1 MNIEQRMHN
10 SKRIFGEF
18 GGVNPSIH
26 PSTTFTT
33 LKPETMQKMFNGE
46 LEEAGCYL
54 YGRHFH
60 PNSLQTG
67 MLMAAIENTEIA
79 YPVSSGMVA
88 ITTTIRQI
96 FKDGGHLV
104 SSSEIYGGSYA
115 LFKNV
120 LPKQNID
127 ISFCA
132 PNDIDQIL
140 EMTNDK
146 TKAIYLEMHSNP
158 NLKVPDLLTLKD
170 FLKERGQNPKI
181 IIDNTFTPLTYTPKN
196 LGADIIIHS
205 GTKFLNGMSDFV
217 SGMICCSHQFLNEL
231 MDLNDGELMLSGP
244 VLDPISSWKMHQ
256 NLHTLPLRIKEHSA
270 RAEELTFMLDEQQK
284 FKIIYPGLTS
294 HPDHESINEQ
304 FNPRFGYGGILA
316 IDLETQTNAE
326 KFVENCQNQGLA
338 LNAVSLGY
346 YETLMS
352 ISKSSTSSEID
363 ENTMKENKLS
373 DGLVR
378 ISLGYFGDLEDQIEK
393 YYNILNKI

>member
-1 MNIEQRMHN
+1 MNIEQRMDAC
-10 SKRIFGEF
+10 KRIFGEF

-79 YPVSSGMVA
+79 YPVSSGMAA
-88 ITTTIRQI
+88 ISTTIRQI

-115 LFKNV
+115 FFKNI
-120 LPKQNID
+120 LAKQNID

-140 EMTNDK
+140 EMTNDQ

-158 NLKVPDLLTLKD
+158 NLKAPDLLTLKEC
-170 FLKERGQNPKI
+170 LEEKEHSPKI

-217 SGMICCSHQFLNEL
+217 SGMICCSHEFLNEL
-231 MDLNDGELMLSGP
+231 MDLNHGELMLSGP
-244 VLDPISSWKMHQ
+244 ALDPISSWKLYQ
-256 NLHTLPLRIKEHSA
+256 NLHTLPIRIREHSQ
-270 RAEELTFMLDEQQK
+270 RAEELAYSIEGLHK
-284 FKIIYPGLTS
+284 FKIIYPGLSS
-294 HPDHESINEQ
+294 HPDFESINEQ
-304 FNPRFGYGGILA
+304 FNPTFGYGGILA
-316 IDLETQTNAE
+316 IDLETQSNAE
-326 KFVENCQNQGLA
+326 YFVKECQSQGLA

-352 ISKSSTSSEID
+352 ISRSSTSSEID
-363 ENTMKENKLS
+363 ESTMEENQLS
-373 DGLVR
+373 EGLVR
-378 ISLGYFGDLEDQIEK
+378 ISLGYFGDLETQIEK

>member
-1 MNIEQRMHN
+1 MNIEQRMQD

-33 LKPETMQKMFNGE
+33 LKPETMQKLFNGE
-46 LEEAGCYL
+46 VEQEGCYL

-79 YPVSSGMVA
+79 YPVSSGMAA

-96 FKDGGHLV
+96 FKEGGHLV
-104 SSSEIYGGSYA
+104 SSSEIYGGTYA

-120 LPKQNID
+120 LTKQKID
-127 ISFCA
+127 ISYSQ
-132 PNDIDQIL
+132 PNDIDRIL
-140 EMTNDK
+140 ELTNQN

-158 NLKVPDLLTLKD
+158 TLKAPDLITI
-170 FLKERGQNPKI
+170 KEILQERNLNPTI
-181 IIDNTFTPLTYTPKN
+181 IVDNTFTPLTYTPKD

-217 SGMICCSHQFLNEL
+217 SGMICCSHEFLQSL
-231 MDLNDGELMLSGP
+231 MDLHTGELMLSGP
-244 VLDPISSWKMHQ
+244 VLDPISSWKMYQ
-256 NLHTLPLRIKEHSA
+256 NLHTLPIRIIEHSF
-270 RAEELTFMLDEQQK
+270 RAEELAQTLDDLQK
-284 FKIIYPGLTS
+284 FKIIYPGLNH
-294 HPDHESINEQ
+294 HPDFESIKEQ
-304 FNPRFGYGGILA
+304 FNPTYGYGGLLA
-316 IDLETQTNAE
+316 IDLETNSNAQ
-326 KFVENCQNQGLA
+326 KFVEECQNQNLA

-352 ISKSSTSSEID
+352 ISRSSTSSEID
-363 ENTMKENKLS
+363 DSTMDQNQLS
-373 DGLVR
+373 EGLVR
-378 ISLGYFGDLEDQIEK
+378 ISMGYFGDLESQIQKYEK
-393 YYNILNKI
+393 ILKSI